1 MKNLVWA
8 LALFGLMFAA
18 GMGAGA
24 GSDVRQSILEMR
36 YAQMECRANFMYAS
50 MDSAEEAGEDLS
62 EDRAN
67 MEAVMTQLRAYVD
80 SGDSSGYNHYMAQTQ
95 SAFSV
100 AVRNI
105 QGARNGALNAAD
117 SCGEGAGVQGS
128 QGAGQ
133 GPANQS
139 GGCQTRAQVRDQLR
153 ARHDAANSEYVAC
166 KHAAVRG
173 RVQAEVSEVETWASN
188 GMRTAE
194 NMRARNHSVAG
205 LTEII
210 GEMEGEAEALGEAA
224 DSESDPDAL
233 LQLRNEH
240 WGKIFYLWAQF
251 QKERINLLLDRF
263 AEKTDGYE
271 TEVAEIRAMLGA
283 AASVGDDEVYTA
295 EEAKESKEL
304 ISQAMEAFSA
314 LVDGARGE
322 E

>member
-1 MKNLVWA
+1 MKKLVWA

-18 GMGAGA
+18 ANGAGA
-24 GSDVRQSILEMR
+24 GSDVGQSILEMR

-50 MDSAEEAGEDLS
+50 MNSAEEAGGDLS
-62 EDRAN
+62 ADRAN

-80 SGDSSGYNHYMAQTQ
+80 AGDSSGYNHYMAQTQ

-117 SCGEGAGVQGS
+117 SCGDGAGGQGG

-133 GPANQS
+133 PNQS
-139 GGCQTRAQVRDQLR
+139 SGCKTRAQVRDQLR
-153 ARHDAANSEYVAC
+153 AQYDAANSEYVEC

-173 RVQAEVSEVETWASN
+173 RVRAEVSEVDGWASN
-188 GMRTAE
+188 GRQMAE
-194 NMRARNHSVAG
+194 NMRARNYSVSG
-205 LTEII
+205 LEGII
-210 GEMEGEAEALGEAA
+210 GEMEDEAETLEEAA
-224 DSESDPDAL
+224 DSETDTDAL

-271 TEVAEIRAMLGA
+271 TEVAEIRAILDA

-295 EEAKESKEL
+295 EEARESKEL
-304 ISQAMEAFSA
+304 ISQAMEEFSA